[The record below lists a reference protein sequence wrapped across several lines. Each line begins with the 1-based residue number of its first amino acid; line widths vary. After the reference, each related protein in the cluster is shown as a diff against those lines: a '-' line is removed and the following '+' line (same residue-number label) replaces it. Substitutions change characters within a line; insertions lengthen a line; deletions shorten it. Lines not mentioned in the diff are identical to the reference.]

1 MPRPGIEPTS
11 VKLHL
16 TGTFVGPALRTE
28 LHGSSAKSIL
38 LRYVKVLIIFLIF
51 FPKNVVTMSKI
62 AFILQLK
69 YLVVNN
75 ANCNFKLTR
84 NLLD

>member
-1 MPRPGIEPTS
+1 MPRPVIEPTS

-28 LHGSSAKSIL
+28 LHGSSDKSIFL
-38 LRYVKVLIIFLIF
+38 TYVKILIIFLRF
-51 FPKNVVTMSKI
+51 FPKNVVMSKI

-75 ANCNFKLTR
+75 ANCDFKLTR